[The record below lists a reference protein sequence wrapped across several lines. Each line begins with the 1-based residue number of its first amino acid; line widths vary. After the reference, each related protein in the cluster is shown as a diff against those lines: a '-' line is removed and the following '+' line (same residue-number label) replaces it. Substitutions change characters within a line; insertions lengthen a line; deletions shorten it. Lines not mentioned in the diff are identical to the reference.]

1 MVMAMAGPDLSMCG
15 PLWAA
20 MQVVICE
27 RYKHGR
33 EAMDSLIGGVASFRL
48 GTFTGYWLSPIVSFV
63 KPVLPIALALTM
75 LIQGYVA
82 VRVGVLRAKTFND
95 LGVAGIIGGVL
106 VSRGAAMA
114 LGVGIVLCLIIY
126 GRHFFK
132 RRLSLYNTT
141 ADPLFNLAATKEV
154 EDKTQA

>member
-1 MVMAMAGPDLSMCG
+1 M
-15 PLWAA
+15 
-20 MQVVICE
+20 
-27 RYKHGR
+27 
-33 EAMDSLIGGVASFRL
+33 
-48 GTFTGYWLSPIVSFV
+48 
-63 KPVLPIALALTM
+63 LPIALALTM

-126 GRHFFK
+126 GRHFFERK
-132 RRLSLYNTT
+132 IHLYNTKG
-141 ADPLFNLAATKEV
+141 DPLFNIAAQHEQEKGV
-154 EDKTQA
+154 